1 MGIIKTA
8 ADDFDAALAAFK
20 ATTSPTRAQRRKYV
34 AALVTRGQ
42 EWLARFDAQDN
53 AAPADFAAS
62 KAGQFKAFTDALPDP
77 QLDANPVDPQD

>member
-20 ATTSPTRAQRRKYV
+20 AATSPTRAQRRKYV

-42 EWLARFDAQDN
+42 EWLARFDAQAN

-62 KAGQFKAFTDALPDP
+62 KAGQFRAFTDALPDVA
-77 QLDANPVDPQD
+77 LDPLDPQN